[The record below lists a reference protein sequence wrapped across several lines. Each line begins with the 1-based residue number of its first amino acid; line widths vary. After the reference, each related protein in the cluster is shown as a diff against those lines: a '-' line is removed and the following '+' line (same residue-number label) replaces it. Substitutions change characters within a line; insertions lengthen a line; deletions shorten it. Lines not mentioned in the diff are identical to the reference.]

1 MPRLKPRRPTRLPGS
16 GDETLVVLAARFKA
30 ARRRTTRRSHPSA
43 RPRGPRVPSQPHIYS
58 SVCGGDGDTAETE
71 TAEAAMTVTVETA
84 TAETETAETAV
95 PAKSA
100 FLQDY

>member
-1 MPRLKPRRPTRLPGS
+1 
-16 GDETLVVLAARFKA
+16 
-30 ARRRTTRRSHPSA
+30 
-43 RPRGPRVPSQPHIYS
+43 
-58 SVCGGDGDTAETE
+58 
-71 TAEAAMTVTVETA
+71 MTVTVETA